1 MKTHHIT
8 ILIFIAAGY
17 LLLLASHEVFAQK
30 HTKNF
35 VYFELERNRIHDTS
49 FLNNTNIVGAQLKY
63 MWRELEPSN
72 NQYALEIIQKDLDFL
87 KSKGKKLFVQL
98 QDVNFD
104 SALVKPVPDYLIN
117 DKRYHGGV
125 SLKHD
130 TKDNVIINQNGYVAR
145 RWDKGVAERF
155 FNLLK
160 VLGERFDGQI
170 EGINL
175 PETAIGFGESEKLY
189 PQGFTPETYR
199 DAIREYMKKA
209 KEAFPNSVVIEY
221 ANFMP
226 GEWLPEENKSYME
239 SLFVLAK
246 EKGIGMGGPDIQIY
260 KRSQMNHSY
269 KFLNTYAG
277 EIVSGVAVQDG
288 NYEEINSRTGKRVTV
303 KEIYDFGHDY
313 LGLDYIYWCTQEPYY
328 TNEVLPFLKEQVKR

>member
-1 MKTHHIT
+1 MKTYQIT
-8 ILIFIAAGY
+8 ILIFIAAGF
-17 LLLLASHEVFAQK
+17 LLSAPHQVFAQK
-30 HTKNF
+30 QTKNF

-49 FLNNTNIVGAQLKY
+49 FLNNMNIVGAQLKY
-63 MWRELEPSN
+63 MWRELEPSK
-72 NQYALEIIQKDLDFL
+72 NQYALELIQHDLDFL

-104 SALVKPVPDYLIN
+104 SALVKPVPDYLIK
-117 DKRYHGGV
+117 DHRYHGGV

-155 FNLLK
+155 FKMLK
-160 VLGERFDGQI
+160 VLGEKFDGQL

-189 PQGFTPETYR
+189 PEGFTPEAYR
-199 DAIREYMKKA
+199 DAIREYMKRA
-209 KEAFPNSVVIEY
+209 KEAFPKSVVIEY

-239 SLFVLAK
+239 SLFVLAR
-246 EKGIGMGGPDIQIY
+246 EKGIGMGGPDLQIY
-260 KRSQMNHSY
+260 RKSQMNHSY
-269 KFLNTYAG
+269 KFLKAYTG
-277 EIVSGVAVQDG
+277 EIISGVAVQDG
-288 NYEEINSRTGKRVTV
+288 NYEEINPMTRKRVTV
-303 KEIYDFGHDY
+303 KEIYDFGHNY
-313 LGLDYIYWCTQEPYY
+313 LGLNYIYWCTQEPYY
-328 TNEVLPFLKEQVKR
+328 TNEVLPFLREQVKR